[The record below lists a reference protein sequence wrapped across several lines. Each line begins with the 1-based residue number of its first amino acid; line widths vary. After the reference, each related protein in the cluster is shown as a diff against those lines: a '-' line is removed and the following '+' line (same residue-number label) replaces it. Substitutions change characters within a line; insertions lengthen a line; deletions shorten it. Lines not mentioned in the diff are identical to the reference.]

1 VDTVQPIPVKF
12 SEYHL
17 AALLWSPLTLY
28 NEVMNMVI
36 SLTDVISARV
46 IARIIQL
53 DVRYV

>member
-1 VDTVQPIPVKF
+1 M
-12 SEYHL
+12 
-17 AALLWSPLTLY
+17 WSPLTLY
-28 NEVMNMVI
+28 NEVMNMII